1 MRVEKVV
8 IRLIEELYE
17 NLRRWEAVENSQ
29 RDGGR
34 VQAEELGTG
43 VGARSVSDI
52 KRGMEKNLQKTE
64 NGDYGDGRSTCK

>member
-43 VGARSVSDI
+43 VSVEACVVGGA
-52 KRGMEKNLQKTE
+52 T
-64 NGDYGDGRSTCK
+64 